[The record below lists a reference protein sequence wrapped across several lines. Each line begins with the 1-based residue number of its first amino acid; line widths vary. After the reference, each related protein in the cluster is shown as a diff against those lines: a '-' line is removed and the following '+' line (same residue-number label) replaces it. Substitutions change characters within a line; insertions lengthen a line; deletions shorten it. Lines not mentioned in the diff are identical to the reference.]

1 MQLFINV
8 NSIESANRVISLS
21 KWVLGLLFCYVI
33 TTFFAEPQQ
42 LPLQIPQT
50 QRSLVETITVA
61 AKIGVI
67 VWIIWCGIKFRRNQ
81 LGQTPWLFAF
91 VVFELIGT
99 ATNSLDTLSIIGLLL
114 LVPSNVLLFNM
125 LQAWQFLRKA

>member
-1 MQLFINV
+1 MQLFIRV
-8 NSIESANRVISLS
+8 NSIESANRVISRS
-21 KWVLGLLFCYVI
+21 KWILGVLFCYLI
-33 TTFFAEPQQ
+33 TTLFVESQP
-42 LPLQIPQT
+42 LPLQIPQA
-50 QRSLVETITVA
+50 QRSLVETVTNA

-99 ATNSLDTLSIIGLLL
+99 ATNSLDTLNIIGLLL
-114 LVPSNVLLFNM
+114 LVPLNVLLFNM

>member
-8 NSIESANRVISLS
+8 NSIESANRVISRS
-21 KWVLGLLFCYVI
+21 KWILGLLVCYVI
-33 TTFFAEPQQ
+33 TTFFVEPQP
-42 LPLQIPQT
+42 LPLQIPQA
-50 QRSLVETITVA
+50 QRSLVETVTVA

-67 VWIIWCGIKFRRNQ
+67 VWIIWCGIKFRRSQ

-91 VVFELIGT
+91 VVFELIGNT
-99 ATNSLDTLSIIGLLL
+99 TNSLDTLNIIGLLL
-114 LVPSNVLLFNM
+114 LVPLNVLLFNM